1 MKVTG
6 PVDQGFGFNSNDLAS
21 PQGRLT
27 DQRQAGGGV
36 DFGVSPGAG
45 APSVSYGAP
54 SAQISDSRVSASE
67 RAANPVDQD
76 LAVLVRNLVEQIMQ
90 ALAQFMQQNRSDT
103 GASSQGSGSSQGKS
117 ATASEPGQPVAANTA
132 SQQTAAAPGV
142 AEPLSAVPQVASS
155 SVPASTAPAAT
166 AAPEPTG
173 KNSAVGDAV
182 TAGSGPYSLNIT
194 NTQDHAIKIGQF
206 DKNEKLVGELALE
219 PGQKGTMK
227 YEADTTGLLKQ
238 ADAQG
243 NYKPDASRLEFYNGF
258 INTSDIDGRN
268 AAIHASDGKG
278 FEVGDKQSIAD
289 KAPES
294 ITTLDSAGN
303 KTIAGWYDGST
314 EKMKQGGDFLTKEL
328 GTGMTYQHP
337 NDDTLGQGS
346 NPMRHTDSMTLDV
359 VFGKA

>member
-1 MKVTG
+1 MSMKVTG
-6 PVDQGFGFNSNDLAS
+6 PVDQGFSLDNSDYGS
-21 PQGRLT
+21 PQGRFA
-27 DQRQAGGGV
+27 DQRQAGGGI

-45 APSVSYGAP
+45 AQSVNFGGQSP
-54 SAQISDSRVSASE
+54 QVSDSRVSANE
-67 RAANPVDQD
+67 RAANPAERD
-76 LAVLVRNLVEQIMQ
+76 LAAVIRNLVEQIMQ
-90 ALAQFMQQNRSDT
+90 ALTQFMQQSRSDT
-103 GASSQGSGSSQGKS
+103 GASSQGSGASPQGQS
-117 ATASEPGQPVAANTA
+117 ATGSNLGQPMAANA
-132 SQQTAAAPGV
+132 APQQAAAQ
-142 AEPLSAVPQVASS
+142 A
-155 SVPASTAPAAT
+155 APAAT
-166 AAPEPTG
+166 TAPESVG
-173 KNSAVGDAV
+173 KNSAVGDAA
-182 TAGSGPYSLNIT
+182 TAGSGPYALNIT

-206 DKNEKLVGELALE
+206 DKNEKLVGELSLE

-268 AAIHASDGKG
+268 AAIHATDGKG
-278 FEVGDKQSIAD
+278 FEVGDKQSVAD
-289 KAPES
+289 KAPDS

-314 EKMKQGGDFLTKEL
+314 DKMKQGGDFLTKEL

-337 NDDTLGQGS
+337 NDDTLGEGN
-346 NPMRHTDSMTLDV
+346 NPMRHTDSMSLDV